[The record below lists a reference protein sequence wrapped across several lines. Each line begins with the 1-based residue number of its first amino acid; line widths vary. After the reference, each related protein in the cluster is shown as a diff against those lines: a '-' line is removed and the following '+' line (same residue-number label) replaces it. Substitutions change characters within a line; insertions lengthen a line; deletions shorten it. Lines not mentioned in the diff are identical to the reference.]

1 MKQSQAIKTLN
12 YLELEEQKR
21 KYPSV
26 PDHCRP
32 MPSNKANSANS
43 LTKCVIKLIQLTGGQ
58 AERISVQGQF
68 VDNRKV
74 VTDVL
79 GFKKTIGS
87 TEYRKSSMTKGSAD
101 ISASIKPK
109 GYNYAASVK
118 IEIKWAKDRQS
129 IDQKKYEQ
137 QIDLAGGVYI
147 IVRTF
152 EEFFNWY
159 YEFTGLLKSE
169 VQ

>member
-1 MKQSQAIKTLN
+1 MAKQSKSIIRLN
-12 YLELEEQKR
+12 ELELQEQKR

-43 LTKCVIKLIQLTGGQ
+43 LTKCVIKFIQLTGGQ

-68 VDNRKV
+68 VDSRKV

-87 TEYRKSSMTKGSAD
+87 VEYRKSSMTKGSAD

-118 IEIKWAKDRQS
+118 IEIKWAKDMQS
-129 IDQKKYEQ
+129 KDQKKYEQ
-137 QIDLAGGVYI
+137 QIDLAGGVYVI
-147 IVRTF
+147 IRTF
-152 EEFFNWY
+152 DEFYNWWS
-159 YEFTGLLKSE
+159 EFTGKI
-169 VQ
+169 